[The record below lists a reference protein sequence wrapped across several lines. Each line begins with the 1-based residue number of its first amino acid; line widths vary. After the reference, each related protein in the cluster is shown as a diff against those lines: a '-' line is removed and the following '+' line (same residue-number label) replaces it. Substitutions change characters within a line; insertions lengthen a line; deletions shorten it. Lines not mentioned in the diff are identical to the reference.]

1 MAVKRDICIQI
12 SDWQTCRQVIRRLT
26 AYDKTLYSV
35 HWISCS
41 CRCWPAAGPAPT
53 AFDTV
58 AVDTWSLLADWLDT
72 MFSSSSQ
79 HFYTTEMYCWTTRL
93 SICSRLL
100 FKPQAR
106 CIQKS
111 GVHHQYTHT
120 HMFNGP
126 LSGTTWIK
134 GKTNVDFTEA
144 RDSEWQWLSAGP
156 YASLNLTPDW

>member
-1 MAVKRDICIQI
+1 MVLSSGNNDVRNVFGCINNITCITAVKRDICIQI

-58 AVDTWSLLADWLDT
+58 AVDTWSLLADRLDT

-120 HMFNGP
+120 HAHTCSTALCLGLP
-126 LSGTTWIK
+126 G
-134 GKTNVDFTEA
+134 
-144 RDSEWQWLSAGP
+144 
-156 YASLNLTPDW
+156 